1 MHFAL
6 EWCAYRLDNIACVTH
21 IIFMKQVID
30 IRKFRKDIGWS
41 QEKLADELGV
51 DRSSVSR
58 WENNKSSLRRPVIK
72 VLEQLIGDIK
82 KGRAA

>member
-1 MHFAL
+1 
-6 EWCAYRLDNIACVTH
+6 
-21 IIFMKQVID
+21 MKQVID

-72 VLEQLIGDIK
+72 VLERLIGDIK

>member
-1 MHFAL
+1 
-6 EWCAYRLDNIACVTH
+6 
-21 IIFMKQVID
+21 MKQVID